1 MAQATYQAAS
11 TIADATSA
19 AAGAAHSAMSG
30 AAAEVAMSSL
40 STTMCSIAPVSLTA
54 GIVLAL
60 CMIGYAGRDAVKGWL
75 GRLWEEELKQ
85 HKEMRDLFLGRAQI
99 LRDVCGQLKALHKDS
114 ENVEDALEELEIVAN
129 DLANAAKYYAIDF
142 EADEVDE
149 MEKEVDRLAEKLTQ
163 AAAAFSAF
171 SGQLERRLKNASI
184 SSDSSFQ

>member
-1 MAQATYQAAS
+1 
-11 TIADATSA
+11 
-19 AAGAAHSAMSG
+19 
-30 AAAEVAMSSL
+30 MSSL